1 MISDPK
7 PEKLQASCLNLN
19 SPSEDYKFAHSS
31 NLVDLRLFDQV
42 LEQRPKD
49 ENIVFSSLSVIS
61 VLSMVLL
68 GSKHQTRDE
77 LAMVLSLPCNEIEN
91 GDSEIYF
98 GEYKKAI
105 ELMKNDNV
113 KIETANKVYI
123 DNHFQLTKNF
133 TSKVDNYFS
142 SQPELL
148 DFVSN
153 SNDASIHINN
163 DVSALTNQKIKDLLG
178 PRSVTPNTKMIL
190 VNVVYF
196 KGDWMYE
203 FDKKTNK

>member
-19 SPSEDYKFAHSS
+19 SPSEEDYKFAHSS

-91 GDSEIYF
+91 GASEIYF
-98 GEYKKAI
+98 GKYKKAH
-105 ELMKNDNV
+105 ELMK
-113 KIETANKVYI
+113 VY
-123 DNHFQLTKNF
+123 
-133 TSKVDNYFS
+133 
-142 SQPELL
+142 
-148 DFVSN
+148 
-153 SNDASIHINN
+153 
-163 DVSALTNQKIKDLLG
+163 
-178 PRSVTPNTKMIL
+178 
-190 VNVVYF
+190 
-196 KGDWMYE
+196 
-203 FDKKTNK
+203 